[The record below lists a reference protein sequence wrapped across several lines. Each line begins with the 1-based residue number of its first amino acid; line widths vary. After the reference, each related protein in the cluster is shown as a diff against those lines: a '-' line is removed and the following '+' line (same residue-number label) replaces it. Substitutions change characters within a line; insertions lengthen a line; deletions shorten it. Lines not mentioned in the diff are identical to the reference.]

1 MEVAAV
7 HERIAIIWKEKLAP
21 LVIIVKC
28 HWRNE
33 LHDWRPLKAGH
44 PFHGEGQPDQW
55 SSEFVISRATMRECP
70 EITCFG
76 CGVEEICMALLS
88 VSLGTGETEWGSE

>member
-7 HERIAIIWKEKLAP
+7 HERVAIIWKEKLAP
-21 LVIIVKC
+21 LVIRVKC

-55 SSEFVISRATMRECP
+55 SSEIVISRATMRECP

-76 CGVEEICMALLS
+76 CGCRGNMHGSIKCQ
-88 VSLGTGETEWGSE
+88 LGNRGNRVGK